1 MPQNPTAFGMRGF
14 VALAATTLV
23 LISFGASAQPK
34 HGHRGGPPAEALAA
48 CQASSAGDQCSFS
61 GRRGSVSGSC
71 WAPANKP
78 LACRPANAPKR
89 GSHGE
94 TEKRSQQ

>member
-1 MPQNPTAFGMRGF
+1 MQVNSTSLTQYGF
-14 VALAATTLV
+14 AALAAVALALTSLP
-23 LISFGASAQPK
+23 ASAQPK
-34 HGHRGGPPAEALAA
+34 HSHRGSPPAEALAA

-78 LACRPANAPKR
+78 LACRPANVPKR
-89 GSHGE
+89 GTRSDS
-94 TEKRSQQ
+94 EKASRN